1 MFEFKATAEMVM
13 GSGFLVRSPNIIK
26 ASLPGHCPLP
36 FRQWPAVGKSLKNH
50 FLPVYFLMNAF
61 LKPSI
66 VSFLYLKSSKPY
78 FFQIF
83 NSQSLKI

>member
-1 MFEFKATAEMVM
+1 MFEFKATAETAM
-13 GSGFLVRSPNIIK
+13 GSGFLVQSPNIIK

-36 FRQWPAVGKSLKNH
+36 FWQWPAVGKSLKNH
-50 FLPVYFLMNAF
+50 FLPVYFLINAF

-66 VSFLYLKSSKPY
+66 VSFLYVKSSKPY
-78 FFQIF
+78 FYQIF